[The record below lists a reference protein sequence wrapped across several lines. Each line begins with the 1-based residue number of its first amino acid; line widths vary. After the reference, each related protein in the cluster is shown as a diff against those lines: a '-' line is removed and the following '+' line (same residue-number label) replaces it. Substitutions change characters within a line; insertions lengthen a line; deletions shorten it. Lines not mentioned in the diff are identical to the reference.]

1 MQEEHK
7 MAVRIQLRRDTA
19 ANWTSVNPTLLSGE
33 IGIETDTL
41 KFKIGN
47 GQRWNQTTSYAF
59 KVGESNGLATL
70 NSEGK
75 IPASQLPTALS
86 ITADINS
93 AFAAMTT
100 SSITEGTN
108 LYFTDAR
115 AVAAVA
121 SQIAEEVSSRN
132 AAIETAKSQAVTIS
146 TTDATNKA
154 AAAQQNAIAA
164 AETKDV
170 TAIASAT
177 AAANTYTD
185 SKVATESTAR
195 NSAISLAVASE
206 AASRVIS
213 INSAIAT
220 EVSNRN
226 AAIAALGGGS
236 TNLSSKTT
244 NDLSEGSSNLYFTNE
259 RAISALNPTLTD
271 RFSAVNGSIDD
282 LSTYLFNTYTT
293 TTASDA
299 KYVLQSGLQNSL
311 DDYVLESGR
320 NSAFGYAGLDNAG
333 QVLPSV
339 IPTAIARSTD
349 VASSIS
355 TAITTEVADRNSAIT
370 GAIDRLINSAP
381 GTLNTLG
388 EIATALQSD
397 QSGLT
402 ALTSVVNLK
411 APLASPTFTGTVT
424 LPANTVKSSDL
435 NWEVYDAESN
445 LPSAATKHG
454 MFAHV
459 HGTGSAYYAH
469 SGAWRKILDTATAVS
484 TYAPIESPAF
494 TGTIDFSG
502 VTVTGLNTA
511 LPSQIGYGGKYLKT
525 DGTNSSWEDLDL
537 TLYLTT
543 AIAATTY
550 ATIDNAKAYGYHNVS
565 SGETA
570 NKIAYG
576 SSATGYSVISA
587 PAVGDIYIQY

>member
-1 MQEEHK
+1 MQEEHN

-47 GQRWNQTTSYAF
+47 GQRWNQITSYAF
-59 KVGESNGLATL
+59 KMGEANGMATL

-100 SSITEGTN
+100 SGIPEGTN

-121 SQIAEEVSSRN
+121 TQIAAEVSLRN

-164 AETKDV
+164 AETKDL

-177 AAANTYTD
+177 QAANTYTD
-185 SKVATESTAR
+185 SKVATEATAR
-195 NSAISLAVASE
+195 NSAITSAVAAE
-206 AASRVIS
+206 TTNRGIAINAAIS
-213 INSAIAT
+213 AETTART
-220 EVSNRN
+220 
-226 AAIAALGGGS
+226 AAIAAVTGS

-244 NDLSEGSSNLYFTNE
+244 NDLAEGSSNLYFTNS

-271 RFSAVNGSIDD
+271 RFAAVNGSMDD
-282 LSTYLFNTYTT
+282 LSAYLLASYTT
-293 TTASDA
+293 TAAADS
-299 KYVLQSGLQNSL
+299 KYVLQSGLSNTL
-311 DDYVLESGR
+311 DGYVMEAEKDL
-320 NSAFGYAGLDNAG
+320 AFGYAGLDAAAKLNIA
-333 QVLPSV
+333 VV
-339 IPTAIARSTD
+339 PTTIARSAD
-349 VASSIS
+349 VTSSIS
-355 TAITTEVADRNSAIT
+355 AAISTEVADRNTAITSAI
-370 GAIDRLINSAP
+370 DSLINSAP

-388 EIATALQSD
+388 EIAAALQAD
-397 QSGLT
+397 VSGLT
-402 ALTSVVNLK
+402 ALTTTVNLK

-424 LPANTVKSSDL
+424 LPVNTVKSSDL
-435 NWEVYDAESN
+435 SWEAYDAETN
-445 LPSAATKHG
+445 LPSATTKHG

-469 SGAWRKILDTATAVS
+469 SGSWRKLLNTTEAEL
-484 TYAPIESPAF
+484 TYAPLSSPTF
-494 TGTIDFSG
+494 TGSVDFSTA
-502 VTVTGLNTA
+502 TVTGLDA
-511 LPSQIGYGGKYLKT
+511 ILPNQMGYTGKYLKT
-525 DGTNSSWEDLDL
+525 DGTNASWEDLDL

-550 ATIDNAKAYGYHNVS
+550 ATLDNAKTYGYHNAGS
-565 SGETA
+565 NTAA

-576 SSATGYSVISA
+576 TSATGYSAIA
-587 PAVGDIYIQY
+587 TPAAGDIYIQY